1 MNADIKGEDVAMI
14 VGAPLLVS
22 SSGVEYDLVKVQN
35 REVIDFPL
43 LSIINQIL
51 VISAGV
57 SEKTERQIDFALNDG
72 FEAVA
77 TDAVTLGSDDFGK
90 LKKPHLKRIIIA
102 DGDSSSHA
110 LSELDIYA
118 LTTRLP
124 LAQTPGSP
132 LWVTRGSNPD
142 FNGLEIALKGGL
154 VGHEDY
160 FTFLKSGF

>member
-57 SEKTERQIDFALNDG
+57 SEKTERQIDFALND
-72 FEAVA
+72 
-77 TDAVTLGSDDFGK
+77 DL
-90 LKKPHLKRIIIA
+90 
-102 DGDSSSHA
+102 
-110 LSELDIYA
+110 
-118 LTTRLP
+118 RLWP
-124 LAQTPGSP
+124 QMRLRLAQTI
-132 LWVTRGSNPD
+132 
-142 FNGLEIALKGGL
+142 LEN
-154 VGHEDY
+154 
-160 FTFLKSGF
+160 